1 MTSDRKRSLVGA
13 VLSLAMLAVLAA
25 CDSATAGQP
34 QPPGAS
40 SQASEEP
47 TEESTSEAEEPDYS
61 LARLCELLSPEEA
74 QELGGSAEGEKGNST
89 SDGHAV
95 CTWSNETSLIVGFQD
110 GLTTANVDTGPGI
123 TNTPTSID
131 SLPAV
136 QSLQN
141 DVVVICEVL
150 VELPSGKLFT
160 SSATVLSAGEGR
172 YDPCQVA
179 NQLANLIIPRVKD
192 Q

>member
-1 MTSDRKRSLVGA
+1 
-13 VLSLAMLAVLAA
+13 MLAVLAA